1 MYQLLKTK
9 ETVLDKEQF
18 KNYLTK
24 FAADNVIKEGTNSET
39 YPIPRLMDNFKYIS
53 LVYTLLNEHIKL
65 NIPIHPAGEWLLD
78 NYYLIE
84 NEVEGIQ
91 KTLTKKR
98 YKRFPKIANGNFCGF
113 ARVLVLANEIVMEEL
128 LKVI

>member
-1 MYQLLKTK
+1 
-9 ETVLDKEQF
+9 
-18 KNYLTK
+18 
-24 FAADNVIKEGTNSET
+24 
-39 YPIPRLMDNFKYIS
+39 MDNFKYIS

-91 KTLTKKR
+91 KL
-98 YKRFPKIANGNFCGF
+98 
-113 ARVLVLANEIVMEEL
+113 
-128 LKVI
+128 